1 MLYGRLS
8 TVLYGFGPERRAP
21 AQRPTAAGTEV
32 GEKTMIIG
40 HFLTALMGVFFA
52 AVVAEAQGIIIPRS
66 CPRPDARC
74 PQPPELPQQPLN
86 VKSIRFTTKIIDQ
99 VAVTH
104 VEQVF
109 ENDTPYLLEG
119 SYFFPLPDQVSITE
133 FAMWEGGQRLVG
145 EVRSRSEARRIYDDI
160 VRSRRDP
167 ALLEYAGKNLFQASI
182 FPIPPHSEKTIEL
195 TYSQVLGSEAGTVS
209 YRYPLGVGW
218 QAQGLGTPPPGLTP
232 LPGTGARRG
241 PAPHRPQTGAGGHS
255 VRHISGVVE
264 IASRAA
270 IKGIYSPTHELEV
283 KRDGEHRARLNFESR
298 SGAQPDFRLFYTLSS
313 QDLGVSLLTH
323 REPGKDGFFLLL
335 VSPKAELDERKVLP
349 KDVIFLL
356 DTSGSMSEH
365 GKIEKAKAA
374 LRHGVRSLNLRDR
387 FTVIPFAG
395 EEHVMSQGLVAANEQ
410 GKKQALE
417 FIEKMRA
424 TGGTNINGAL
434 MAAIKQLPPG
444 ARMQMVVLITDGL
457 PTVGET
463 QVSQILANVKQAA
476 TPQVRLFTF
485 GVGYDVNTLL
495 LDGLADE
502 NRGTVAYI
510 EPHEDIEVK
519 VANFFAKINKP
530 VLSQVTIDWGGMET
544 DLVYPQVTPDIF
556 HGSQVVLMGRY
567 RPSKRT
573 AATRLTLTGKVDGRE
588 RRFVYDSLQFPEEQ
602 SGNEFL
608 PHLWAMRRVGDLLDQ
623 SRRKGESKELRDEII
638 ELGTRYGIVTPY
650 TSYLILE
657 PEMRRAQALQGLPY
671 FGRLA
676 SGLTASAGEASRP
689 GTVDPLALA
698 VSTSTA
704 LPPMLSGTSSS
715 QIVTGGG
722 AVAFSKEKEALRK
735 AEKLTVA
742 SSSGDQIRRAAGKT
756 FYLREGVWTDSEF
769 QPETT
774 LPVVTLKF
782 ATDEY
787 FSLVGQE
794 PKLAECFSLGQRV
807 VVVWKGTVYRVE
819 EGA

>member
-1 MLYGRLS
+1 MNAVHLF
-8 TVLYGFGPERRAP
+8 TAVLGVLL
-21 AQRPTAAGTEV
+21 AA
-32 GEKTMIIG
+32 
-40 HFLTALMGVFFA
+40 A
-52 AVVAEAQGIIIPRS
+52 VAEAQGIIIPRP

-86 VKSIRFTTKIIDQ
+86 VKSIRFTTKITDQ

-109 ENDTPYLLEG
+109 ENDTRYLLEG
-119 SYFFPLPDQVSITE
+119 AYFFPLPDQVSITE

-145 EVRSRSEARRIYDDI
+145 EVRSRDEARRIYDDI

-167 ALLEYAGKNLFQASI
+167 ALLEYAGKNLFQASV

-195 TYSQVLGSEAGTVS
+195 TYSQVLGREAGTVS

-218 QAQGLGTPPPGLTP
+218 QAQGFGTPPPGLTP
-232 LPGTGARRG
+232 LPGTGSRRG
-241 PAPHRPQTGAGGHS
+241 PAPHRPQTEAGGHS
-255 VRHISGVVE
+255 VRQISGVVE

-270 IKGIYSPTHELEV
+270 IKGIYSPTHEFEV
-283 KRDGEHRARLNFESR
+283 KRDGENKARLNFESR

-335 VSPKAELDERKVLP
+335 VSPKAALDERKVLP

-356 DTSGSMSEH
+356 DTSGSMSEQ

-374 LRHGVRSLNLRDR
+374 LRHGVRSLNPRDR
-387 FTVIPFAG
+387 FTIISFAG
-395 EEHVMSQGLVAANEQ
+395 EEHLMSQGLVAANEQ
-410 GKKQALE
+410 AKKQALE

-444 ARMQMVVLITDGL
+444 ARPQMVVLITDGL

-463 QVSQILANVKQAA
+463 QVSRILANVKQAA
-476 TPQVRLFTF
+476 TAQMRLFTF
-485 GVGYDVNTLL
+485 GVEYDVNTVL
-495 LDGLADE
+495 LDRLADE

-519 VANFFAKINKP
+519 VSNFFAKVNKP
-530 VLSQVTIDWGGMET
+530 VLSQVTIDWGGVGT
-544 DLVYPQVTPDIF
+544 DLIYPQVTPDIF

-567 RPSKRT
+567 RPSKRA
-573 AATRLTLTGKVDGRE
+573 AATRLTLTGKVEGRE
-588 RRFVYDSLQFPEEQ
+588 RRFVYDGLQFPEEQ
-602 SGNEFL
+602 SGHEFL
-608 PHLWAMRRVGDLLDQ
+608 PYLWAMRRVGYLLDQ
-623 SRRKGESKELRDEII
+623 SRRNGESKELRDEIV
-638 ELGTRYGIVTPY
+638 ELGTRYGIVTPH
-650 TSYLILE
+650 TSYLVLE
-657 PEMRRAQALQGLPY
+657 AELTRNQAMSNPPTFTGYRSAQVTGGLDG
-671 FGRLA
+671 FDRLA
-676 SGLTASAGEASRP
+676 NATAYNYWAGAAGGATASAGAPLRAGTGPSASV
-689 GTVDPLALA
+689 GAGGMSAPLGI
-698 VSTSTA
+698 
-704 LPPMLSGTSSS
+704 P
-715 QIVTGGG
+715 VTGGE
-722 AVAFSKEKEALRK
+722 AVAFSKEKEALRT
-735 AEKLTVA
+735 AERPTTPL
-742 SSSGDQIRRAAGKT
+742 SSVDQIRRAAGKT

-769 QPETT
+769 KAGTA

-787 FSLVGQE
+787 FNLAGQE
-794 PKLAECFSLGQRV
+794 PTLAECFALGERM
-807 VVVWKGTVYRVE
+807 VVVWKGKVYRVE
-819 EGA
+819 DGS